1 MPRSGVATQSEGSL
15 TADIARGS
23 NGIHILDGE
32 VLRNDLRSVV
42 IPRLQKIDPRSAHPI
57 HQPVLLSNSPRP
69 TSCQHV
75 LQRLRLSNAHKRIAQ
90 DSLDQFESPKTNL
103 PIIFDPVAK
112 VLSEGRPALAPSSGK
127 AVSFRLYNPPV
138 PESPNPRLDRVL
150 NRLRLYEHPLLTFF
164 ARPKGEAVEGIIQF
178 KDETSPSTPTTSNSI
193 PATSTTRNSSAASS
207 ANSTIPSTPTS

>member
-15 TADIARGS
+15 PADIARGS

-112 VLSEGRPALAPSSGK
+112 VLSELRMKYGSPFNAAGQALFPAQFLQW
-127 AVSFRLYNPPV
+127 FRLSLPSY
-138 PESPNPRLDRVL
+138 SP
-150 NRLRLYEHPLLTFF
+150 T
-164 ARPKGEAVEGIIQF
+164 
-178 KDETSPSTPTTSNSI
+178 
-193 PATSTTRNSSAASS
+193 
-207 ANSTIPSTPTS
+207 